1 MLGSVLEALRR
12 SLPLETGA
20 PFSSFFPKIA
30 ATLLL
35 AKSKNIQVQF
45 RADPVLYKENLPAAM
60 KKFNDIGS
68 L

>member
-1 MLGSVLEALRR
+1 MLGHVLEALRR

-20 PFSSFFPKIA
+20 PFYSMFPKIV